1 MPKYRFTYDPVRHPN
16 QPPSDW
22 IVGSDTVD
30 KLQGVGT
37 TDIEAKEV
45 ATNLF
50 VAEVQ
55 FEVAAADANISVSV
69 RVNTSVA
76 VLFKGVSFVVNRSS
90 TAVPLE
96 STNMGVRCLPHAGFG
111 EVMVFVPD
119 RPVAGQ
125 WREHLWSFTGN
136 LPGLKLGVRAKK
148 LG

>member
-1 MPKYRFTYDPVRHPN
+1 MPKYRFMYDPVRHPG

-37 TDIEAKEV
+37 TDVEAKET

-69 RVNTSVA
+69 RVNSAVA
-76 VLFKGVSFVVNRSS
+76 VPFKGVSLVAKAS
-90 TAVPLE
+90 TGVPIE
-96 STNMGVRCLPHAGFG
+96 GTNMGVRCLPHSGFG
-111 EVMVFVPD
+111 EVMVFIPD
-119 RPVAGQ
+119 RPAAGQ

-136 LPGLKLGVRAKK
+136 LPGVKVAVRVKK